1 MRRFIFRLE
10 NVLNIRKK
18 LEEGAERNFA
28 MRRAELLQVE
38 NDIEALGDKMHR
50 FMARNR
56 LEEGSYTVREVL
68 AIDNYIARL
77 ENEIKMLEK
86 LRKEK
91 QEEVN
96 RILFILHE
104 AKRARKVIENL
115 KERQLEQYREEWNRD
130 ENRELD
136 DINQNIT
143 LNRETLTIDLSPLEE
158 L

>member
-50 FMARNR
+50 FMAHNR
-56 LEEGSYTVREVL
+56 LEEGSYTVMEVL

-86 LRKEK
+86 LRREK

-96 RILFILHE
+96 RVLFILHE

-115 KERQLEQYREEWNRD
+115 KERQLEQYREEWNRS
-130 ENRELD
+130 ENNELD
-136 DINQNIT
+136 DINQNIS

>member
-1 MRRFIFRLE
+1 MRRFNFRLE

-38 NDIEALGDKMHR
+38 NDISALGDKMHR
-50 FMARNR
+50 FMAHNR
-56 LEEGSYTVREVL
+56 LDEGSYTVMEVL
-68 AIDNYIARL
+68 AVDNYIARL
-77 ENEIKMLEK
+77 ENEIKQLEK
-86 LRKEK
+86 LRREK

-96 RILFILHE
+96 RVLFILHE

-115 KERQLEQYREEWNRD
+115 KERQLEQYREELNRD
-130 ENRELD
+130 ENNELD
-136 DINQNIT
+136 DINQNIS
-143 LNRETLTIDLSPLEE
+143 LNRETLSIDLSPLEE